1 MKPFFGLMG
10 SNRNGKARLYSG
22 FHPRIPLIE
31 VFSPQTL
38 VNGTNPTVRLTGLA
52 VTAIGVVLAAL
63 KATVWMPILLVDLL
77 SLISLSRPSELHDWV
92 LVRPSTAT
100 GRAFRLPWLRT
111 AINRHVFERVEH

>member
-1 MKPFFGLMG
+1 MKSFFGLMG

-22 FHPRIPLIE
+22 LHPRIPLIE

-38 VNGTNPTVRLTGLA
+38 ANKTNPTVRLTGLA

-77 SLISLSRPSELHDWV
+77 MPDYRLSGS
-92 LVRPSTAT
+92 A
-100 GRAFRLPWLRT
+100 GRANFT
-111 AINRHVFERVEH
+111 IGS